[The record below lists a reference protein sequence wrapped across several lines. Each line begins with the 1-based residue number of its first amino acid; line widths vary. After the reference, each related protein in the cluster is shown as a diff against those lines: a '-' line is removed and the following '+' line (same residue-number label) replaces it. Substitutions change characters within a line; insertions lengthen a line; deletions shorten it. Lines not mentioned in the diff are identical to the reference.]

1 MVFYSSLKSTIQKY
15 VLLDDL
21 TNKLEGV
28 LKKIRGQ
35 GKITEGNIDESLR
48 EIRRVLF
55 DADVNYKVVTK
66 FINDVKEKSLGQNVL
81 TSITPGQ
88 LIVKIINDELINLM
102 GSEKAEISFSN
113 RIPSIIMLV
122 GLQGSGKTTFAAK
135 LAKYLKSKGKNPVL
149 AACDVYR
156 PAAIEQLKILGKQVN
171 IPVYSDDNE
180 KDALKISIAAIEYAR
195 QNARDT
201 LIIDTAGRLA
211 IDEDMMNEVSRIK
224 NELKPEE
231 ILFVVDAMTGQDAVN
246 TAKTFH
252 DKLNYDGVVL
262 TKLDGDTRGGA
273 ALSIKA
279 VVNVPIKFSGVGE
292 KLDAIEQF
300 HPDRMAS
307 RILGKGDIVSFVEKA
322 QTEFDIEESGKFEE
336 KLRRNKFDYNDFMA
350 YMNQIKKMGSLS
362 GLLAMIPGAN
372 KLVKNQEIDDSVLTK
387 IESVIQSMTNKEREN
402 PNLLNGSRR
411 RRIADGSGNPIQQ
424 VNRVIK
430 QFEDMQKMM
439 KQFNKDKGRGLMK
452 RMKIPAHLMNQLKA

>member
-1 MVFYSSLKSTIQKY
+1 
-15 VLLDDL
+15 LLDDL
-21 TNKLEGV
+21 TNKLDGV

-35 GKITEGNIDESLR
+35 GKINDKNIDESLR
-48 EIRRVLF
+48 EVRRVLF
-55 DADVNYKVVTK
+55 DADVNYKVVSK

-88 LIVKIINDELINLM
+88 LIVKIINDELVKLM
-102 GSEKAEISFSN
+102 GSDKAEIKFSE
-113 RIPSIIMLV
+113 RIPSIIMMV
-122 GLQGSGKTTFAAK
+122 GLQGSGKTTFSAK
-135 LAKYLKSKGKNPVL
+135 LAKYLKGKGRNPLL

-156 PAAIEQLKILGKQVN
+156 PAAIEQLKILGKQAGV
-171 IPVYSDDNE
+171 PVYSDLEE
-180 KDALKISIAAIEYAR
+180 KDVLKISRDAVQYAKE
-195 QNARDT
+195 NARDT

-211 IDEDMMNEVSRIK
+211 IDDEMMNEVSRIK
-224 NELKPEE
+224 DALQPEE
-231 ILFVVDAMTGQDAVN
+231 ILFVVDSMTGQDAVN

-252 DKLNYDGVVL
+252 DKLNYDGVIL

-279 VVNVPIKFSGVGE
+279 VVNVPVKFAGIGE

-307 RILGKGDIVSFVEKA
+307 RILGMGDIVSFVEKA
-322 QTEFDIEESGKFEE
+322 QTEFDMSESGKLED
-336 KLRRNKFDYNDFMA
+336 KLRKNKFDFNDFLS

-362 GLLAMIPGAN
+362 SLISMIPGAN
-372 KLVKNQEIDDSVLTK
+372 KMLKNQEVDDSALTK
-387 IESVIQSMTNKEREN
+387 VESVILSMTNKERED
-402 PNLLNGSRR
+402 PRLLNGSRR
-411 RRIADGSGNPIQQ
+411 RRIADGSGNNIQQ

-452 RMKIPAHLMNQLKA
+452 KMKLPANLMREFKA

>member
-1 MVFYSSLKSTIQKY
+1 M
-15 VLLDDL
+15 LDDL

-35 GKITEGNIDESLR
+35 GKITESNIEDSLR

-66 FINDVKEKSLGQNVL
+66 FINDVKERSIGQNVL

-88 LIVKIINDELINLM
+88 LIVKVINDELVKLM
-102 GSEKAEISFSN
+102 GSEKAEIKFSD

-135 LAKYLKSKGKNPVL
+135 LAKYLKSKGRNPLL

-156 PAAIEQLKILGKQVN
+156 PAAIEQLKILGKQIS
-171 IPVYSDDNE
+171 IPVYSDLEE
-180 KDALKISIAAIEYAR
+180 KDPLKISKAAIEHAR
-195 QNARDT
+195 LNARDT

-211 IDEDMMNEVSRIK
+211 IDEEMMNEVSGIS

-231 ILFVVDAMTGQDAVN
+231 ILFVVDSMTGQDAVN
-246 TAKTFH
+246 TAKAFH
-252 DKLNYDGVVL
+252 DRLNYDGVVL

-279 VVNVPIKFSGVGE
+279 VVNVPIKFSGIGE
-292 KLDAIEQF
+292 KLDALEQF
-300 HPDRMAS
+300 YPDRMAS
-307 RILGKGDIVSFVEKA
+307 RILGMGDIISFVEKA
-322 QTEFDIEESGKFEE
+322 QTEFDISESSKIEENFRK
-336 KLRRNKFDYNDFMA
+336 NKFDFDDFLT
-350 YMNQIKKMGSLS
+350 YLNQIKKMGSLS
-362 GLLAMIPGAN
+362 GLLSMIPGAN
-372 KLVKNQEIDDSVLTK
+372 KMLKNQEVDESVLSK
-387 IESVIQSMTNKEREN
+387 IESVILSMTKKERAN
-402 PNLLNGSRR
+402 PNILNGTRR
-411 RRIADGSGNPIQQ
+411 RRVADGSGNSIQQ

-439 KQFNKDKGRGLMK
+439 KQFSRDKGRGLMK
-452 RMKIPAHLMNQLKA
+452 KMKLTPDMMKDFKM

>member
-1 MVFYSSLKSTIQKY
+1 V
-15 VLLDDL
+15 LDDL

-35 GKITEGNIDESLR
+35 GKISENNIDESLR

-55 DADVNYKVVTK
+55 DADVNYKVVTS
-66 FINDVKEKSLGQNVL
+66 FLNEVKQRSLGENVL
-81 TSITPGQ
+81 RSITPGQ
-88 LIVKIINDELINLM
+88 LIVKIINDELVKLM
-102 GSEKAEISFSN
+102 GSEKVELNFSQ

-122 GLQGSGKTTFAAK
+122 GLQGSGKTTFSAK
-135 LAKYLKSKGKNPVL
+135 LAKYLKSKGRNPVL

-156 PAAIEQLKILGKQVN
+156 PAAIEQLKILGKQIN
-171 IPVYSDDNE
+171 IPVYSDENE
-180 KDALKISIAAIEYAR
+180 KDPLKISNAAIEYAK

-211 IDEDMMNEVSRIK
+211 IDEEMMNEVSRIK
-224 NELKPEE
+224 DALKPEE
-231 ILFVVDAMTGQDAVN
+231 ILFVVDSMTGQDAVN

-279 VVNVPIKFSGVGE
+279 IVNVPIKFTGIGE

-307 RILGKGDIVSFVEKA
+307 RILGMGDIVTFVEKA
-322 QTEFDIEESGKFEE
+322 QTEFDMSESGKLEE
-336 KLRRNKFDYNDFMA
+336 KFRKNKFDYNDFLA
-350 YMNQIKKMGSLS
+350 YLGQIKKMGSLA
-362 GLLAMIPGAN
+362 GIIAMIPGAN
-372 KLVKNQEIDDSVLTK
+372 KMLKNQDIDESVMTK
-387 IESVIQSMTNKEREN
+387 IEAVILSMTNKEREN
-402 PNLLNGSRR
+402 PNLLNGTRR

-424 VNRVIK
+424 VNKVIK

-439 KQFNKDKGRGLMK
+439 KQFSKDKGRGLMK
-452 RMKIPAHLMNQLKA
+452 RMKLPANMMNEFKS

>member
-1 MVFYSSLKSTIQKY
+1 M
-15 VLLDDL
+15 LDDL

-35 GKITEGNIDESLR
+35 GKISENNIDESLR

-55 DADVNYKVVTK
+55 DADVNYKVVTS
-66 FINDVKEKSLGQNVL
+66 FLNEVKQRSLGENVL
-81 TSITPGQ
+81 RSITPGQ
-88 LIVKIINDELINLM
+88 LIVKIINDELVKLM
-102 GSEKAEISFSN
+102 GSEKVELNFSQ

-122 GLQGSGKTTFAAK
+122 GLQGSGKTTFSAK
-135 LAKYLKSKGKNPVL
+135 LAKYLKSKGRNPVL

-156 PAAIEQLKILGKQVN
+156 PAAIEQLKILGKQIN
-171 IPVYSDDNE
+171 IPVYSDENE
-180 KDALKISIAAIEYAR
+180 KDPLKISNAAIEYAK

-211 IDEDMMNEVSRIK
+211 IDEEMMNEVSRIK
-224 NELKPEE
+224 DALNPEE
-231 ILFVVDAMTGQDAVN
+231 ILFVVDSMTGQDAVN

-279 VVNVPIKFSGVGE
+279 IVNVPIKFTGIGE

-307 RILGKGDIVSFVEKA
+307 RILGMGDIVTFVEKA
-322 QTEFDIEESGKFEE
+322 QTEFDMSESGKLEE
-336 KLRRNKFDYNDFMA
+336 KFRKNKFDYNDFLA
-350 YMNQIKKMGSLS
+350 YLGQIKKMGSLA
-362 GLLAMIPGAN
+362 GIIAMIPGAN
-372 KLVKNQEIDDSVLTK
+372 KMLKNQNIDESVMTK
-387 IESVIQSMTNKEREN
+387 IEAVILSMTNKEREN
-402 PNLLNGSRR
+402 PNLLNGTRR

-424 VNRVIK
+424 VNKVIK

-439 KQFNKDKGRGLMK
+439 KQFSKDKGRGLMK
-452 RMKIPAHLMNQLKA
+452 RMKLPANMMNEFKS

>member
-1 MVFYSSLKSTIQKY
+1 M
-15 VLLDDL
+15 LDDL

-35 GKITEGNIDESLR
+35 GKINETNIDESLR

-88 LIVKIINDELINLM
+88 LIVKIINDELIKLM
-102 GSEKAEISFSN
+102 GSDKSEIKFSD

-122 GLQGSGKTTFAAK
+122 GLQGSGKTTFSAK
-135 LAKYLKSKGKNPVL
+135 LAKYLKSKGRNPLL

-156 PAAIEQLKILGKQVN
+156 PAAIEQLKILGKQIG

-180 KDALKISIAAIEYAR
+180 KDPLKISNSAIQYAR
-195 QNARDT
+195 ENARDT

-211 IDEDMMNEVSRIK
+211 IDEDMMNEVSKIK
-224 NELKPEE
+224 NALKPEE
-231 ILFVVDAMTGQDAVN
+231 ILFVVDSMTGQDAVN
-246 TAKTFH
+246 TAKAFH
-252 DKLNYDGVVL
+252 DKLDFDGVVL

-279 VVNVPIKFSGVGE
+279 IVNVPIKFSGIGE

-307 RILGKGDIVSFVEKA
+307 RILGMGDIVSFVEKA
-322 QTEFDIEESGKFEE
+322 QTEFDMSESGKLEE
-336 KLRRNKFDYNDFMA
+336 KLRRNKFDYNDFLS
-350 YMNQIKKMGSLS
+350 YMSQIKKMGSLS
-362 GLLAMIPGAN
+362 SLISMIPGAN
-372 KLVKNQEIDDSVLTK
+372 KLIKDQEIDDSVLTK
-387 IESVIQSMTNKEREN
+387 IESVILSMTNKEREN
-402 PNLLNGSRR
+402 PHIINGSRR

-439 KQFNKDKGRGLMK
+439 KQFNKDKGRGIMK
-452 RMKIPAHLMNQLKA
+452 RMKLPANLMNEFKA

>member
-1 MVFYSSLKSTIQKY
+1 M
-15 VLLDDL
+15 LDDL
-21 TNKLEGV
+21 TSKLDGV

-35 GKITEGNIDESLR
+35 GKINDKNIDESLR
-48 EIRRVLF
+48 EVRRVLF
-55 DADVNYKVVTK
+55 DADVNYKVVSK

-88 LIVKIINDELINLM
+88 LIVKIINDELVKLM
-102 GSEKAEISFSN
+102 GSEKSEIKFSE
-113 RIPSIIMLV
+113 RIPSIIMMV
-122 GLQGSGKTTFAAK
+122 GLQGSGKTTFSAK
-135 LAKYLKSKGKNPVL
+135 LAKYLKGKGRNPLL

-156 PAAIEQLKILGKQVN
+156 PAAIEQLKILGKQAGV
-171 IPVYSDDNE
+171 PVYSDLEE
-180 KDALKISIAAIEYAR
+180 KDVLKISRDAVQYAKE
-195 QNARDT
+195 NARDT

-211 IDEDMMNEVSRIK
+211 IDDEMMNEVSKIK
-224 NELKPEE
+224 DALQPEE
-231 ILFVVDAMTGQDAVN
+231 ILFVVDSMTGQDAVN
-246 TAKTFH
+246 TAKAFH
-252 DKLNYDGVVL
+252 DKLNFDGVIL

-279 VVNVPIKFSGVGE
+279 VVNVPVKFAGIGE

-307 RILGKGDIVSFVEKA
+307 RILGMGDIVSLVEKA
-322 QTEFDIEESGKFEE
+322 QTDFDMSESGKLEE
-336 KLRRNKFDYNDFMA
+336 KLRKNKFDFNDFLS

-362 GLLAMIPGAN
+362 SLISMIPGAN
-372 KLVKNQEIDDSVLTK
+372 KMLKNQEVDDSALTK
-387 IESVIQSMTNKEREN
+387 VESVILSMTNKEREN

-411 RRIADGSGNPIQQ
+411 RRIADGSGNQIQQ
-424 VNRVIK
+424 VNRVIR

-452 RMKIPAHLMNQLKA
+452 KMKLPANLMKEFKA